1 MGSVLTR
8 YWIRRLY
15 VRLQVTIVQP
25 PMHRLYHLSRTAN
38 HYQANSMNNLEFL
51 IPITLFVCITYAIKA
66 VVDARVRKQLVAS
79 NVSQELIQSIVEAD
93 ELRRRHATLRWG
105 TILVALA
112 IGFGLMEALN
122 LREVTPGVFAILLG
136 ATGIGNLVAYYFS
149 RKMPA

>member
-1 MGSVLTR
+1 
-8 YWIRRLY
+8 
-15 VRLQVTIVQP
+15 
-25 PMHRLYHLSRTAN
+25 
-38 HYQANSMNNLEFL
+38 MNNLEFL
-51 IPITLFVCITYAIKA
+51 IPITLFVCITFAIKA

-122 LREVTPGVFAILLG
+122 LRDVTPGVFAILLG
-136 ATGIGNLVAYYFS
+136 ATGVGNLVAYYFS